1 MEVAPRL
8 FAWHD
13 APAWS
18 PPPLF
23 VCCDQSMFVSV
34 HVYSCTYLRNM
45 NMILQLGR
53 SPIWRRLGKRCS
65 TVAPFSS
72 THRWIDGQYS
82 VQIKSPFMS
91 STQLPPFNDTL
102 ELFLSLWLSDVATTY
117 VLWHMTSWIIDW
129 NDVQNKPKAT
139 LPLLQL
145 NQTICCYFR
154 SAFGYL
160 ADSHLYREHVWWA
173 CCR

>member
-13 APAWS
+13 GPAWS
-18 PPPLF
+18 PPPPSVCLLWSKHVRFRACLF
-23 VCCDQSMFVSV
+23 VHIPPEYEYDPAAGQISHLETF
-34 HVYSCTYLRNM
+34 RKA
-45 NMILQLGR
+45 LQH
-53 SPIWRRLGKRCS
+53 SAS
-65 TVAPFSS
+65 FSS
-72 THRWIDGQYS
+72 THRWIGVQYS
-82 VQIKSPFMS
+82 VQIKSPCTS
-91 STQLPPFNDTL
+91 STQLSTFKWHVGAV
-102 ELFLSLWLSDVATTY
+102 LSLWLSDVPTTY

-139 LPLLQL
+139 LPLLQ
-145 NQTICCYFR
+145 QTICCYFR

-160 ADSHLYREHVWWA
+160 ADSHLYREHVWCG